1 MFSRVNR
8 TVAMKSLDYIIKPL
22 STQKTSV
29 DQERNVYTFLFK
41 NKATKN
47 DIKQVIKVLYEV
59 DVTSVNTASYSGKPK
74 KKMNY
79 SYRTESFKKAFIKI
93 KKGQSIQMTPSI

>member
-1 MFSRVNR
+1 
-8 TVAMKSLDYIIKPL
+8 MKSLDYIIKPL